1 MENSTDK
8 RESQKIYNYIEFMS
22 SNVEIPR
29 INYGDRSQLTN
40 WILDSGATCHTTTD
54 ISDFIPGSFVETDKY
69 IKVADDNLDIA
80 KQTGQFKIEMCDSNG
95 KPFIAM
101 LYKVL
106 FASELSDQLFSIIAL
121 INSGHTCLFNKGF
134 FVELFSDN

>member
-1 MENSTDK
+1 
-8 RESQKIYNYIEFMS
+8 MS
-22 SNVEIPR
+22 SNAESHIR
-29 INYGDRSQLTN
+29 NYGEGSQLTN

-80 KQTGQFKIEMCDSNG
+80 KQTGQLKIEMCDSNG

-101 LYKVL
+101 LYNVL
-106 FASELSDQLFSIIAL
+106 LALDLCNRIFYIIAL
-121 INSGHTCLFNKGF
+121 MNLLHT
-134 FVELFSDN
+134 